1 MLFDFSRHRSPS
13 FEHAFSFLQECVHA
27 FLLVFGRKQEI
38 EALAFHGQA
47 FRQRRL
53 ESLEHRLLGQANR
66 KRRLGGDLP
75 GDALRDLDRHLGR
88 HDLVDDAELVGALGA
103 HRGARQHDLHR
114 DVLAG
119 GARPA
124 LGPASARDDAQVDLR
139 LAEARAVAGDD
150 QVTHQRHL
158 AAAAQRVAVDRRDQ
172 RLLDAGERRPAARL
186 IAQELVDPY
195 GRVADDLRISV
206 TDRCNFRCI
215 YCMPAEGLKWLARED
230 ILRFEEIV
238 RLARIFVERYGVRT
252 IRITGGE
259 PLVRVKLEELI
270 GMINAIDP
278 TLDITMTT
286 NGVLLRQKA
295 QALKDAGL
303 KRINISLDT
312 LRMDTFKDMARS
324 EAFERVMDGITAS
337 REAGLWPIKLNMV
350 VMSGHN
356 DDEVVD
362 FARLA
367 RSEGYEVRFI
377 EFMPLDGDNI
387 WTNGQVVPSRRIQEQ
402 IEDLFPLEPVVDTRP
417 GPATRYR
424 FADGAVGGVGFISSV
439 SQAFCT
445 TCNRVRL
452 TAEGGLRTCLFSL
465 HETPLRDL
473 MRSGVSDDHLGS
485 VIEAAIWRKEEGHL
499 INKPGFIKPAK
510 SMSQIGG

>member
-1 MLFDFSRHRSPS
+1 M
-13 FEHAFSFLQECVHA
+13 
-27 FLLVFGRKQEI
+27 GT
-38 EALAFHGQA
+38 
-47 FRQRRL
+47 RRL
-53 ESLEHRLLGQANR
+53 WDS
-66 KRRLGGDLP
+66 
-75 GDALRDLDRHLGR
+75 
-88 HDLVDDAELVGALGA
+88 
-103 HRGARQHDLHR
+103 
-114 DVLAG
+114 
-119 GARPA
+119 
-124 LGPASARDDAQVDLR
+124 
-139 LAEARAVAGDD
+139 
-150 QVTHQRHL
+150 
-158 AAAAQRVAVDRRDQ
+158 
-172 RLLDAGERRPAARL
+172 
-186 IAQELVDPY
+186 Y
-195 GRVADDLRISV
+195 GRVADDLRISI

-215 YCMPAEGLKWLARED
+215 YCMPAEGLHWLKRED

-238 RLARIFVERYGVRT
+238 RLARIFVDRYGVRT

-259 PLVRVKLEELI
+259 PLVRVKVEELV

-295 QALKDAGL
+295 QLLKDAGL

-312 LRMDTFKDMARS
+312 LHMDRFKEMARS
-324 EAFERVMDGITAS
+324 DAYGRVMDGITAA

-350 VMSGHN
+350 VMQGHN

-387 WTNGQVVPSRRIQEQ
+387 WTNEQVVPSRRIMEQ
-402 IEDLFPLEPVVDTRP
+402 IEDQFSLVPFNDARP
-417 GPATRYR
+417 GPATRYT
-424 FADGAVGGVGFISSV
+424 FADGAPGGVGFISSV

-465 HETPLRDL
+465 AETPLRDL
-473 MRSGVSDDHLGS
+473 MRSGVSDDHLGQ
-485 VIEAAIWRKEEGHL
+485 VIERAIWHKEEGHL
-499 INKPGFIKPAK
+499 INKPGFIKPMK